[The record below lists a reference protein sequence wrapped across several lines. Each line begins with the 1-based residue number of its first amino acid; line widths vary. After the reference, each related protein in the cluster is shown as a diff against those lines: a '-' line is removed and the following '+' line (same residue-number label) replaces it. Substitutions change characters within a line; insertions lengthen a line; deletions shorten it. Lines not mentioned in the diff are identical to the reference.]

1 MPDLC
6 SNLQWRITYFDPKL
20 FEWDDLPDPG
30 APPEWKSPG
39 LAFSG
44 MSGINFPTQVFYTSP
59 DYKYETRP
67 AAVGY
72 LCTLQADHLDTYLV
86 KATRGNVMFRAEFTN
101 GAILEVITKSVGWNG
116 LEWVLSLGTDTV
128 TLGTLTQ
135 TWVHNN
141 LQKIPIGT
149 VMVDFTYFYDYTHQI
164 DSSTAYN
171 NFGWIA
177 AGMTSG
183 RYALE
188 DFPILFVQNALLS
201 KSEQIFAILNGSQAD
216 EEVGPENEPEEPN
229 DAQFGYVDYPI
240 DWPDTPTTDGL
251 STGLLSLYKLDS
263 GTLNGLARTLWDD
276 NFFNGI
282 VKNFDSPFDNL
293 ISLNLLPLDVTG
305 TDAEVMIGNYATS
318 ITAKKITGQFVDVD
332 GGTVEV
338 PKIFGHQFDFK
349 PASDCQIYLPYIG
362 YKNIDLDDVVGGTLH
377 LKYRI
382 DLLTGNILA
391 MIRVSLDDRYY
402 HDSVE
407 YYFSGNCATSLPL
420 SGVNYMGYYG
430 RMIGQ
435 IGVAAGIMGGG
446 LGGAA
451 MAAGGVS
458 SMLQNKPDY
467 QRSGNL
473 SGCFGFMGPQTAFLL
488 LSSPKSGIAGNLQSE
503 KGLMSNIYSS
513 FASLSG
519 YNEIDVFHPTADL
532 VKECTEEEMTEIE
545 KLLKGGVFF

>member
-1 MPDLC
+1 MPNLC
-6 SNLQWRITYFDPKL
+6 SNVQWRITYFDPKL

-39 LAFSG
+39 LAFTG
-44 MSGINFPTQVFYTSP
+44 MSGINFPVGVYYTSP
-59 DYKYETRP
+59 NYKWETRP

-72 LCTLQADHLDTYLV
+72 LCTLQADQLDAYLV
-86 KATRGNVMFRAEFTN
+86 KVTRGNIMFRAEFTN
-101 GAILEVITKSVGWNG
+101 GAILEVITKQTEWNG
-116 LEWVLSLGTDTV
+116 LIWKLTLGTDTYTSGSISQARV
-128 TLGTLTQ
+128 HTELAKLPLGT
-135 TWVHNN
+135 
-141 LQKIPIGT
+141 I
-149 VMVDFTYFYDYTHQI
+149 MVDFTYFFDYTYQV
-164 DSSTAYN
+164 DTTTAHN

-177 AGMTSG
+177 AGMTDG
-183 RYALE
+183 RYDLE
-188 DFPILFVQNALLS
+188 DFPILFSQNATQAQSDL
-201 KSEQIFAILNGSQAD
+201 IFRILDGSQAD

-229 DAQFGYVDYPI
+229 DAQFGYVDLPI
-240 DWPDTPTTDGL
+240 DWPDVPTTDGL
-251 STGLLSLYKLDS
+251 STGMLSLYKLDS
-263 GTLNGLARTLWDD
+263 GTLNGLARSLWDD

-305 TDAEVMIGNYATS
+305 TDAEIMIGNYATS
-318 ITAKKITGQFVDVD
+318 IVAKKITGQFVDID

-362 YKNIDLDDVVGGTLH
+362 YKDIDLDDVVGGTLH
-377 LKYRI
+377 LKYRV

-435 IGVAAGIMGGG
+435 IGVAAGIMRGGV
-446 LGGAA
+446 GGAA

-503 KGLMSNIYSS
+503 KGLMSNIYSA
-513 FASLSG
+513 FTSLSG

-532 VKECTEEEMTEIE
+532 VKECTEDEMIEIE